1 MEEVTVLNMCIFCFC
16 SPRPT
21 LFDTHLSTI
30 SGVDLVLCQRVCS
43 FPALASLSSGSLQAY
58 HLPSAPK
65 GALSDSLW
73 VSLLFVGFLES
84 LDDPGAQELA
94 MADWQL
100 SAGCDGE
107 PTVRGQNQPSKW
119 CSEKWS
125 PGAT

>member
-1 MEEVTVLNMCIFCFC
+1 MCAYSVSIL
-16 SPRPT
+16 PAPP
-21 LFDTHLSTI
+21 LLDTHLSTI

-43 FPALASLSSGSLQAY
+43 FPALARLSSGCLQAY

-84 LDDPGAQELA
+84 LDDREAQELA
-94 MADWQL
+94 TAEWQL

-107 PTVRGQNQPSKW
+107 PTVREQNQPSEW

-125 PGAT
+125 SGAT